1 MLAIFSINTTFYRY
15 FKEVQSYFT
24 MSVSHNNETYD
35 KNRKL
40 IRHILSI

>member
-1 MLAIFSINTTFYRY
+1 MLAIFTINTSFCLH
-15 FKEVQSYFT
+15 FKEEQSYFT

-40 IRHILSI
+40 ICHMRYI